1 MGGMGIMSKPASKT
15 LIGGFVVGAVALV
28 IAGVLIF
35 GSGQFLK
42 ETSKNVMY
50 FDGSVK
56 GLNVGSPVVFRG
68 VKIGSVT
75 DIHLRYN
82 PTDMSVN
89 IPVIIEIELDRFE
102 IVGGVRRRRRDPH
115 KVTQELTARGLR
127 ARLQTQSLVTGQL
140 MVELDFHP
148 DKPMKLMGG
157 HTEYPEIPT
166 IPSPLAELSKKI
178 EKVPIEEIFE
188 KLLAAVE
195 GVEKI
200 VNSQEVKGI
209 ISSLNLA
216 VADARKLLQNVD
228 SQVAPLASGIEKT
241 FGDARK
247 LVQNVNTQVQP
258 LSSSIKGAADEYG
271 KLARNV
277 DSQIEPLASSMEKSL
292 QEVRAAVEQARKA
305 LAGAEGV
312 LAEDS
317 PLLYELENSLKEVS
331 DAARAIRLLADYLK
345 RHPEALL
352 KGKGTSGGE

>member
-1 MGGMGIMSKPASKT
+1 MGGMEIMSKPVSKT

-35 GSGQFLK
+35 GSGKFLT
-42 ETSKNVMY
+42 ETYKMVMY

-75 DIHLRYN
+75 DIHLRYD
-82 PTDMSVN
+82 PADMSVK
-89 IPVIIEIELDRFE
+89 IPVIIEIELDRID
-102 IVGGVRRRRRDPH
+102 IVGGMHRRRDPH
-115 KVTQELTARGLR
+115 KVIQELIARGLR

-140 MVELDFHP
+140 MVELDFNL

-157 HTEYPEIPT
+157 DTGYPEIPT
-166 IPSPLAELSKKI
+166 IPSPLEELSKKI

-200 VNSQEVKGI
+200 VNSQEVKEI
-209 ISSLNLA
+209 ISSLSLA
-216 VADARKLLQNVD
+216 VEDARKLLQNVD
-228 SQVAPLASGIEKT
+228 SQVSPLALGIEKT

-258 LSSSIKGAADEYG
+258 LSASIKGAADEYG

-277 DSQIEPLASSMEKSL
+277 DSQIEPLASSIEKSL
-292 QEVRAAVEQARKA
+292 EEVRAAVEQARKA

-352 KGKGTSGGE
+352 KGKGRSGGE

>member
-1 MGGMGIMSKPASKT
+1 MSKPVSKT
-15 LIGGFVVGAVALV
+15 LIGSFVVGAVALV

-35 GSGQFLK
+35 GSGRFLK

-75 DIHLRYN
+75 DISLRYD
-82 PTDMSVN
+82 PADMSVR
-89 IPVIIEIELDRFE
+89 IPVIIEIELDRVE
-102 IVGGVRRRRRDPH
+102 IVGGMRRRRDLH
-115 KVTQELTARGLR
+115 KATQELVERGLR
-127 ARLQTQSLVTGQL
+127 ARLQMQSLVTGQL
-140 MVELDFHP
+140 MVELDFHA
-148 DKPMKLMGG
+148 DKPIKLMGG
-157 HTEYPEIPT
+157 DTGYPEIPT

-195 GVEKI
+195 GIEKI

-216 VADARKLLQNVD
+216 VEDASKLVKNVNAH
-228 SQVAPLASGIEKT
+228 VAPLATGLDETIRE
-241 FGDARK
+241 ARK
-247 LVQNVNTQVQP
+247 LVQNVNTQVDP
-258 LSSSIKGAADEYG
+258 LSASIKGAADEYG

-277 DSQIEPLASSMEKSL
+277 DSQIEPLASSIEKSL
-292 QEVRAAVEQARKA
+292 KEVRAAVEQARKA

-352 KGKGTSGGE
+352 KGKGTSKGE